1 MSVEALV
8 VFLIALVV
16 FVAMIPRSIWS
27 AIVYVTVL
35 GIVGLTGFVALVMF
49 LESIQ

>member
-1 MSVEALV
+1 MAEYLV
-8 VFLIALVV
+8 IFLIALVV
-16 FVAMIPRSIWS
+16 FVSMVPRSVWS
-27 AIVYVTVL
+27 ALLYVTVL